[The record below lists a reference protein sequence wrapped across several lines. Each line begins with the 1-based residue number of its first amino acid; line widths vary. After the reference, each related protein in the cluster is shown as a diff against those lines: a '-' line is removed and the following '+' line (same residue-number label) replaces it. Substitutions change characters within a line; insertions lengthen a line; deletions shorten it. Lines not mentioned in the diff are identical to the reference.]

1 MPFKVIDQKLWKN
14 YIKICAKTSSLIGI
28 EFNSE
33 YVDGDSDKHIK
44 TKIKSYGDKVNPSFQ
59 GKQVPKENASDK
71 CFLFIMTDSLIRVR
85 KMYYAQTL
93 LEECNS
99 EIKTNEIESACN
111 DDLSLS
117 STDESHNESFN
128 KSYNESDNEY
138 DNMSLRN
145 NFGKIQTVF

>member
-1 MPFKVIDQKLWKN
+1 
-14 YIKICAKTSSLIGI
+14 
-28 EFNSE
+28 
-33 YVDGDSDKHIK
+33 
-44 TKIKSYGDKVNPSFQ
+44 
-59 GKQVPKENASDK
+59 
-71 CFLFIMTDSLIRVR
+71 MTDSLIRVR

-93 LEECNS
+93 LEECNQ
-99 EIKTNEIESACN
+99 EIKTNEIESVCN

-145 NFGKIQTVF
+145 NFGKIQTVL

>member
-1 MPFKVIDQKLWKN
+1 
-14 YIKICAKTSSLIGI
+14 
-28 EFNSE
+28 
-33 YVDGDSDKHIK
+33 
-44 TKIKSYGDKVNPSFQ
+44 
-59 GKQVPKENASDK
+59 
-71 CFLFIMTDSLIRVR
+71 MTDSLIRVR

-93 LEECNS
+93 SEECNQ
-99 EIKTNEIESACN
+99 EIKTNEIESVCN
-111 DDLSLS
+111 DDLSLN